1 MSLRKKRI
9 YCKVSLV
16 LAFCG
21 LLVSCLSWI
30 MEEPSFAIRGVAIRP
45 VSFTGMSLLL
55 DLDVRN
61 PNSFDLKFK
70 SFEYTVYLKN
80 EAIGTGSLEN
90 ELLIPSSS
98 TTRIKVPLTARFKDL
113 SGSLKAVLTGED
125 LPYKIAG
132 KATVTTVLGSRQ
144 FSFSNEGRVNLKN

>member
-1 MSLRKKRI
+1 MNLRKTRN
-9 YCKVSLV
+9 YCKASLI
-16 LAFCG
+16 LAFSVI
-21 LLVSCLSWI
+21 LISCLSWI
-30 MEEPSFAIRGVAIRP
+30 MEEPSFAIRGVTLRP
-45 VSFTGMSLLL
+45 ISFTGISLLL

-61 PNSFDLKFK
+61 PNSFDLKLE

-80 EAIGTGSLEN
+80 EVIGNGSLEN

-98 TTRIKVPLTARFKDL
+98 TTRIKVPLIARFKDL
-113 SGSLKAVLTGED
+113 SGSLKTILTEED

-132 KATVTTVLGSRQ
+132 RATVKTVLGSRQ